1 MDNADK
7 ASELEEISRAA
18 ALAAAQQRGGTTT
31 GSTYCIDCGDE
42 IPAARRRANPYAQRC
57 IECQSDYE
65 KTRHIAADTA
75 YRRA

>member
-18 ALAAAQQRGGTTT
+18 ALAAAQQREKPGI

-42 IPAARRRANPYAQRC
+42 IPAARRHVNPHAQRC
-57 IECQSDYE
+57 TECQQYHE
-65 KTRHIAADTA
+65 KTRHTAAKAT

>member
-18 ALAAAQQRGGTTT
+18 ALAAAQQRGETAT

-42 IPAARRRANPYAQRC
+42 IPAARRDP
-57 IECQSDYE
+57 IEKTCAFFQWEPASSCQSL
-65 KTRHIAADTA
+65 
-75 YRRA
+75 RATLH

>member
-18 ALAAAQQRGGTTT
+18 ALAAAQQREKPGI

-42 IPAARRRANPYAQRC
+42 IPAARRHAYPRAERC
-57 IECQSDYE
+57 LECQAHYE
-65 KTRHIAADTA
+65 KTRHLAAKA
-75 YRRA
+75 ARRRA

>member
-7 ASELEEISRAA
+7 ASEYEEISRAA
-18 ALAAAQQRGGTTT
+18 ALAATQQRGETAT
-31 GSTYCIDCGDE
+31 GSTYCIDCGDV

-57 IECQSDYE
+57 TECQQYHE
-65 KTRHIAADTA
+65 KTRHTAAKAT